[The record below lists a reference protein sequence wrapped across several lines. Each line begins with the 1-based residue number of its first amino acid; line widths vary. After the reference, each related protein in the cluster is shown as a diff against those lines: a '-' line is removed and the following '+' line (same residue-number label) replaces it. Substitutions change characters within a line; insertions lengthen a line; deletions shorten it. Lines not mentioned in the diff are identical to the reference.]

1 MDDLSRF
8 CCLNSRCA
16 RHGQRGQGNLA
27 VRARYGPEKRLLLY
41 CKVCKK
47 RFSERN
53 GTPLFACRLP
63 ADKAL
68 AVLQHLT
75 DGCGVRQT
83 ERLVGVHRDT
93 VMRLGKRAGEH
104 ARAAHDE
111 LVGVSPLDDQT
122 AAGREVV
129 LRRQEGE
136 ALRPRPRRG
145 QPARG

>member
-1 MDDLSRF
+1 MIDLSRF
-8 CCLNSRCA
+8 CCLNPECQ
-16 RHGQRGQGNLA
+16 RHGQRGQGNIA
-27 VRARYGPEKRLLLY
+27 VRARYGPDQSRRLLY
-41 CKVCKK
+41 CKVCKQ

-63 ADKAL
+63 DGKAH

-83 ERLVGVHRDT
+83 ERLAGVHRDT
-93 VMRLGKRAGEH
+93 VMRLGKKAGEH
-104 ARAAHDE
+104 ARSAHDE
-111 LVGVSPLDDQT
+111 LVSVSPPDDQA

-136 ALRPRPRRG
+136 ALRRR
-145 QPARG
+145 